1 MNRSRRYVLISHCL
15 LNVNAKVDGYGLYP
29 GALEPLVLPLI
40 KSGIGIFQ
48 LPCPEATFAGARRWG
63 MTVEQYDIPAYRRH
77 SRWLL
82 EQVVDQVEDDLAN
95 GVSVL
100 GVVGVDGSP
109 SCGVDCTCYGY
120 TGGMIGGGDAVARS
134 VESGRMGSGQGVFM
148 KVLSDMFKE
157 RDIALPFAAVDEEN
171 PEELFWNSI
180 ELKLGL
186 NSREG

>member
-1 MNRSRRYVLISHCL
+1 VNRSRRYVLISHCL
-15 LNVNAKVDGYGLYP
+15 LNVNSKVDGYGLYP

-77 SRWLL
+77 SISLL
-82 EQVVDQVEDDLAN
+82 EHVVDQVEDDLAN
-95 GVSVL
+95 GVSIL

-120 TGGMIGGGDAVARS
+120 TGGMIGGSDAVARS
-134 VESGRMGSGQGVFM
+134 LDSVKMGPGRGVFM
-148 KVLSDMFKE
+148 KVLSEMLEE
-157 RDIALPFAAVDEEN
+157 RGIVLPFAAVDEESLDGISW
-171 PEELFWNSI
+171 ESI
-180 ELKLGL
+180 EKRL
-186 NSREG
+186 SV